1 MRFRW
6 LALGALLFASVV
18 FGAEQKNETDEG
30 KWLPWQWANFV
41 ILAGGLGYLI
51 GKNVPG
57 YFRSRTAGIQ
67 NDINESTLLR
77 EQADAKVREIEQRLA
92 SLASEIEALRAEASG
107 ILSAEGQ
114 RIRQET
120 EHHLERLR
128 QQSEREIESMTRVAR
143 EELHAYAA
151 RLALDLAEERIRS
164 RMDQPAQSRLMD
176 AFTRQ
181 LGTARPEERQ

>member
-6 LALGALLFASVV
+6 LALGALVFASVV
-18 FGAEQKNETDEG
+18 SGAEQKSEADEG

-51 GKNVPG
+51 GRNVPG

-92 SLASEIEALRAEASG
+92 SLATEIEALRAEASG

-128 QQSEREIESMTRVAR
+128 QQTEREIESMTRVAR
-143 EELHAYAA
+143 EELHAYTA

-164 RMDQPAQSRLMD
+164 RMDPQAQSRLLD

>member
-6 LALGALLFASVV
+6 LALGALVFSSVV
-18 FGAEQKNETDEG
+18 FGAEQKNDADEG

-57 YFRSRTAGIQ
+57 FFRARTAAIQ
-67 NDINESTLLR
+67 KDINESTLLQ

-92 SLASEIEALRAEASG
+92 SLATEIEALRAEAG
-107 ILSAEGQ
+107 GMLSAEGQ
-114 RIRQET
+114 RIRKET

-128 QQSEREIESMTRVAR
+128 QQTQREIDSMTRVAR

-151 RLALDLAEERIRS
+151 RLALDLAEERIRA
-164 RMDQPAQSRLMD
+164 RMDQPAQARLVD